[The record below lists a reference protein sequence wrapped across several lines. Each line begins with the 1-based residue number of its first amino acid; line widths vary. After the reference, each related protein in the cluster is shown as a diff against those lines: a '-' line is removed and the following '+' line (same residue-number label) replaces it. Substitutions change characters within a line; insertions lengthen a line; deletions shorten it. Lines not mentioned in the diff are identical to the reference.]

1 MSEYIFSYQ
10 DRIMGKYESEKTRIR
25 AYFTKCLYDMV
36 ISADKT
42 NKLFE

>member
-10 DRIMGKYESEKTRIR
+10 DRIMGKYESEKTRIL
-25 AYFTKCLYDMV
+25 AYFTKCLYDTV